1 MSKISPMPSPV
12 QNPSIAMFEY
22 TFATEILA
30 FECKS
35 NTVLELSNVSRL
47 NISNVSYATVTKLQH
62 FNPKR
67 VISKG
72 KGYPPVLAYWIFGT
86 KGESKKALRLLKAVY
101 HPRNQYLLQLDDGSS
116 ESERMDLALSVKSHQ
131 VFEAF
136 GNVNVIGKSYAIN
149 RMGSSALSAPLHAA
163 ALLLKLNPDWDWFIT
178 LSASGY
184 PLMTQDDILHAFTFL
199 PTYLNFIHYT
209 NKTVRNQ
216 QRDMNQIV
224 VDPSLHNEK
233 SSSLFFAVESRET
246 PDAFKIF
253 QGSPWVILTRA
264 FLKYCVNGW
273 DNLPRKLLMF
283 FTNVAY
289 PLESY
294 FHTVLCNSPEF
305 QNTTVDNNLIY
316 SLFDTDPSESQLLD
330 LSHYDTMLETGAAFA
345 RPFGEGDLVLEKID
359 DLILNRSSNGLVP
372 GEWCSSSSNQTT
384 KVSEGEEEL
393 CSLSANIDAV
403 NPGPFGI
410 RLKTLLAE
418 IVNSRRSRTNQCQG

>member
-1 MSKISPMPSPV
+1 MRTSKF
-12 QNPSIAMFEY
+12 QCRGLDY
-22 TFATEILA
+22 RLCLLTFAICLLLFGT
-30 FECKS
+30 
-35 NTVLELSNVSRL
+35 VSRL

-163 ALLLKLNPDWDWFIT
+163 ALLLKMNPDWDWFIT
-178 LSASGY
+178 LSASDY
-184 PLMTQDDILHAFTFL
+184 PLMTQDDMLHAFTFL

-246 PDAFKIF
+246 PDALRYF
-253 QGSPWVILTRA
+253 
-264 FLKYCVNGW
+264 KYCVNGW

-283 FTNVAY
+283 FTNVVY

-372 GEWCSSSSNQTT
+372 GEWCSSNQTT
-384 KVSEGEEEL
+384 KISEGEEEL
-393 CSLSANIDAV
+393 CSLSGNIDAV

-418 IVNSRRSRTNQCQG
+418 IVNSRRSRPRQCQG

>member
-1 MSKISPMPSPV
+1 MRTSKFPCRGLDYRLC
-12 QNPSIAMFEY
+12 FL
-22 TFATEILA
+22 TFAVCLLLLGT
-30 FECKS
+30 
-35 NTVLELSNVSRL
+35 VSRL
-47 NISNVSYATVTKLQH
+47 NFPNVSHATFTKLENY
-62 FNPKR
+62 NPKR

-72 KGYPPVLAYWIFGT
+72 KGYPPVFAYWIFGT
-86 KGESKKALRLLKAVY
+86 NGESKKMLRLLKAVY

-116 ESERMDLALSVKSHQ
+116 ESERMDLALSVKSLK

-163 ALLLKLNPDWDWFIT
+163 ALLLKVNTDWDWFIT
-178 LSASGY
+178 LSASDY

-209 NKTVRNQ
+209 NKTVRNE
-216 QRDMNQIV
+216 QRDINQIV

-233 SSSLFFAVESRET
+233 SSPLFFAVESRDT

-264 FLKYCVNGW
+264 FMEYCVSGW

-283 FTNVAY
+283 FSNVAY
-289 PLESY
+289 PVESY

-305 QNTTVDNNLIY
+305 QNTTVDNNLMY
-316 SLFDTDPSESQLLD
+316 NLWDTDPSESQLLD

-345 RPFGEGDLVLEKID
+345 RPFGEGDLFLEKID
-359 DLILNRSSNGLVP
+359 ELILNRSSNGLVH
-372 GEWCSSSSNQTT
+372 GEWCSNSEINKTT
-384 KVSEGEEEL
+384 KVSETEEDL
-393 CSLSANIDAV
+393 CSLYGNIDAV
-403 NPGPFGI
+403 KPGLFGI
-410 RLKTLLAE
+410 KLKTLLAE
-418 IVNSRRSRTNQCQG
+418 IVNNRRFRTSQCQFQKG